1 VIIDMPEGTTLER
14 TSAVTK
20 EIAQYLSTKPQVVNY
35 QNYIGT
41 SAPITFNG
49 LVRHYDLRSGSNM
62 ADIQVN
68 LLHKGSRTTKSRYR
82 QRCAAASSEN
92 RQKIWR
98 KCKIVEV
105 PPGPPVLSTLV
116 AEVYGPNY
124 KGQIKVAKQVKEIL
138 HKTDGVVDIDWT
150 VEANQTEYK
159 LVVERKS
166 NAERNCT
173 ATNSGKYLFIE
184 GISYF

>member
-1 VIIDMPEGTTLER
+1 
-14 TSAVTK
+14 
-20 EIAQYLSTKPQVVNY
+20 
-35 QNYIGT
+35 
-41 SAPITFNG
+41 
-49 LVRHYDLRSGSNM
+49 M

-68 LLHKGSRTTKSRYR
+68 LLHKDRDYKSHDIAKD
-82 QRCAAASSEN
+82 AAASSEN

-105 PPGPPVLSTLV
+105 PPGPVLSTLV
-116 AEVYGPNY
+116 AEVYGP

-159 LVVERKS
+159 LVVEK
-166 NAERNCT
+166 EKQC
-173 ATNSGKYLFIE
+173 
-184 GISYF
+184 

>member
-62 ADIQVN
+62 ADIQVIAQRR
-68 LLHKGSRTTKSRYR
+68 SRTTKSRYR

-124 KGQIKVAKQVKEIL
+124 KGQIKVAKQVKRFCIKQMVL
-138 HKTDGVVDIDWT
+138 
-150 VEANQTEYK
+150 
-159 LVVERKS
+159 
-166 NAERNCT
+166 
-173 ATNSGKYLFIE
+173 
-184 GISYF
+184 